1 MLNDAK
7 YNRNGLRLIT
17 AKEAQPGDIV
27 LFDFKKNGVAAHVGI
42 LNAMAANKKKF
53 TSLEGNTSGTN
64 AADGGM
70 VALMTRNVSDVI
82 GFVRVIN

>member
-1 MLNDAK
+1 
-7 YNRNGLRLIT
+7 
-17 AKEAQPGDIV
+17 
-27 LFDFKKNGVAAHVGI
+27 
-42 LNAMAANKKKF
+42 MAANKKKF